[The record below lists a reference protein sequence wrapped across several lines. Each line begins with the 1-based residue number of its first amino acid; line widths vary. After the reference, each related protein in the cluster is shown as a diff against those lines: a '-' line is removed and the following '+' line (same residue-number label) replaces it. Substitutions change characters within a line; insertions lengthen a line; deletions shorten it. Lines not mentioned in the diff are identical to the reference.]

1 MMVKK
6 NKLDCITE
14 KRTAVDLSSNKKKGE
29 AIVNKNRGGK
39 K

>member
-6 NKLDCITE
+6 NKLDCIVE
-14 KRTAVDLSSNKKKGE
+14 KKTAVDLSSNKKKAI
-29 AIVNKNRGGK
+29 AIVNKNKGGK